1 MAHFSRTWWGLRFLA
16 ALEQFT
22 DPARLGR
29 GRSYATG
36 GKILEYSLASGMI
49 TARVRGSI
57 NPYFGVYKEPIY
69 RTSIRI
75 TPISAADW
83 IQVINRIASRAD
95 LITKLLMNEMPEDI
109 DEAFSWR
116 DLHLLPHSQRDFAT
130 QCSCP
135 DYANPCKHI
144 AGVCYVVA
152 SALDRDPFLLFE
164 LRGLSRDQ
172 LRAELATTPLGRILS
187 SALAPHDV
195 QLEPA
200 VALFSV
206 PVKESPLEPI
216 SHKAFWTGV
225 RRLPEMTITPSQ
237 PSVAALLIKKQGDY
251 PPFWHKDTS
260 FISAMEE
267 LYERVRTKGRLA
279 GKRTATVADLRKRI
293 QP

>member
-36 GKILEYSLASGMI
+36 GKILEYNLANGVIS
-49 TARVRGSI
+49 ARVRGSI

-83 IQVINRIASRAD
+83 IQVINRVASRAD

-109 DEAFSWR
+109 DEAFSQL

-152 SALDRDPFLLFE
+152 SALDLDPFLLFE
-164 LRGLSRDQ
+164 LHGLSRDQ

-195 QLEPA
+195 HREPA
-200 VALFSV
+200 AALFSV
-206 PVKESPLEPI
+206 PVKEPPLEPI
-216 SHKAFWTGV
+216 NHTAFWTGA
-225 RRLPEMTITPSQ
+225 RRLPAVTTTPLQ
-237 PSVAALLIKKQGDY
+237 PSVPALLIKKLGDY

-260 FISAMEE
+260 FISVMEE

-279 GKRTATVADLRKRI
+279 GKRTTTVADLRKRM